1 METHK
6 MAESVQLRLLPG
18 LGLAGNTSGV
28 IQFEGDSN
36 VGNEGSSGIFEAVGN
51 VGNNL
56 AAIAGVSVTEA
67 QGGNPGFGDA
77 YFEVLSSQ
85 WSTSGDV
92 RIVIGQWSKN
102 AFLANRRE
110 RYSRNL
116 PFRVALYAAPQ

>member
-1 METHK
+1 